1 MHTTFF
7 GSLLSS
13 AEQDEVHAAD
23 MAKAMAVQQI
33 YAAIFA
39 HENWTHRLLTF
50 VEGIS
55 TEVFTV
61 EDVYAV
67 ERTELGQWIDTVGK
81 AKFSTYTEFA
91 QLVEHHKM
99 LHYAAV
105 NAVSRLE
112 MHHDDVSR
120 QHEVTHLL
128 TGPFEKF
135 SEAIIVDLLKL
146 LEKVEAAH

>member
-7 GSLLSS
+7 GSLSSS
-13 AEQDEVHAAD
+13 AEQDEAHAAD

-33 YAAIFA
+33 YVAIFA
-39 HENWTHRLLTF
+39 HENWKHRLLTF

-55 TEVFTV
+55 TEVFTA
-61 EDVYAV
+61 EDFYAV
-67 ERTELGQWIDTVGK
+67 GRTELGQWIDTVGK
-81 AKFSTYTEFA
+81 AKFSTYIEFA
-91 QLVEHHKM
+91 LVVEYDKM
-99 LHYAAV
+99 LHHAAV

-128 TGPFEKF
+128 TGSFENF
-135 SEAIIVDLLKL
+135 SDAIIANLLKL
-146 LEKVEAAH
+146 REKVEAVH